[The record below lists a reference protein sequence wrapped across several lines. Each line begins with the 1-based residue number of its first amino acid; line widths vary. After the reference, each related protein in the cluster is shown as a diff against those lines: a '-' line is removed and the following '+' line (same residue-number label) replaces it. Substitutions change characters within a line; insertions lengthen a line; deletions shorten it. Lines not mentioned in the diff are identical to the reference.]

1 MQCPLCALDCPP
13 DATVCPRCNT
23 DLVESP
29 AYQAAVPGAPW
40 QSPAPAP
47 RPAPL
52 PYRRRLPVPPWL
64 LVGAVAL
71 LTVAVGT
78 GIGLAT
84 RTPANPPAPPPTGS
98 STGSSTAPSP
108 SPAAASSGPDLAA
121 ARRQAIAMDTLLAS
135 SKASRGKL
143 GDALNGVDQCQNLPG
158 AAAVL
163 DQVASERDSE
173 LRQVQALALDAL
185 QDGAQLSELLT
196 QALNYSI
203 QADRSYAAWA
213 RALNG
218 NCAPPAAH
226 DGNWQNADAA
236 SQQATDAKRRFLA
249 YWNPVA
255 GANGLPVRPDS
266 DL

>member
-1 MQCPLCALDCPP
+1 
-13 DATVCPRCNT
+13 
-23 DLVESP
+23 
-29 AYQAAVPGAPW
+29 
-40 QSPAPAP
+40 
-47 RPAPL
+47 
-52 PYRRRLPVPPWL
+52 L

-84 RTPANPPAPPPTGS
+84 RTPANPPVPPPTGS
-98 STGSSTAPSP
+98 PASASNAPSRSPSP
-108 SPAAASSGPDLAA
+108 SPAPASSGPDPAA
-121 ARRQAIAMDTLLAS
+121 ASRQAIAMDTLLAS

-173 LRQVQALALDAL
+173 LRQVQTLALDAL
-185 QDGAQLSELLT
+185 QDGAQLSELLA

-249 YWNPVA
+249 YWNPIA